1 MAHKGRTEDVTVI
14 TDAPMA
20 HSDDLEMRQRR
31 YAITMIIRTTCF
43 FMIFFVHGW
52 ARVVCVG
59 LAAILPAIGV
69 VLANARENRTPPQQ
83 QAPAPSETVEM
94 PMLTSGHVI
103 RGEVDPHWDGR

>member
-1 MAHKGRTEDVTVI
+1 MTLRLLIIGNGMAATRLVEKLSESTPD
-14 TDAPMA
+14 
-20 HSDDLEMRQRR
+20 R

>member
-1 MAHKGRTEDVTVI
+1 MARKGRTEDVTVI

-59 LAAILPAIGV
+59 LAAILPARQAAQRRYRLLQIIDHRDHIW
-69 VLANARENRTPPQQ
+69 LPFYILRQSPDCSKAWAAR
-83 QAPAPSETVEM
+83 
-94 PMLTSGHVI
+94 
-103 RGEVDPHWDGR
+103 